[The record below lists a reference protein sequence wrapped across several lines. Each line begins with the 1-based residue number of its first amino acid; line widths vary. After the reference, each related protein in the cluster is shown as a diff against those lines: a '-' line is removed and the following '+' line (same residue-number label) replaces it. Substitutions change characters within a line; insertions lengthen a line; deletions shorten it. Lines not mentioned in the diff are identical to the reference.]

1 MDEKPFFEFNI
12 TELKDNHF
20 EEIKKFHKSYFD
32 VDNIINTASD
42 LKYTSELKTLIANE
56 LSNPSADFVR
66 LLAKSVYPGVIT
78 AKVLEQFTILT
89 KKSASQ
95 LLSDQ
100 ITNRLKTALSKEN
113 EISNEP
119 ETNSSESP
127 IKQEQESKVITT
139 EEEVEG
145 YMVVKSILRKYV
157 GANRIV
163 FRDAQSYFA
172 ILLDDNNR
180 KTICRLY
187 FGKKKQIGIFDE
199 QKNETKFE
207 LNNIDEIFNYEE
219 KLVNVVGFYDKQKDS
234 PQA

>member
-1 MDEKPFFEFNI
+1 MDEKPFLEINI
-12 TELKDNHF
+12 TELKDNHI

-32 VDNIINTASD
+32 VDSIINTASD

-66 LLAKSVYPGVIT
+66 FLAKSVYSGVVT
-78 AKVLEQFTILT
+78 AKVLEQFTLLT

-113 EISNEP
+113 EVSKQPENNTIEIS
-119 ETNSSESP
+119 SS
-127 IKQEQESKVITT
+127 QEQESKIVTT
-139 EEEVEG
+139 EEEIEG
-145 YMVVKSILRKYV
+145 FMVVKSILRKYV
-157 GANRIV
+157 SANRIV

-187 FGKKKQIGIFDE
+187 FGKRKQIGIFDE
-199 QKNETKFE
+199 QKNETKHE
-207 LNNIDEIFNYEE
+207 LNNIDEIFNHEE

-234 PQA
+234 PQP